1 MKKVFNF
8 LPLAAILVGSSLA
21 VASNSLYNTPNVKN
35 TAPGSATPQWEEIGP
50 GETVNCNDNH
60 YRICKAFMDEE
71 GTVVPS
77 SYVYGDRY

>member
-1 MKKVFNF
+1 MAIVFGTG
-8 LPLAAILVGSSLA
+8 LAIANQGLL
-21 VASNSLYNTPNVKN
+21 LTPNVKN
-35 TAPGSATPQWEEIGP
+35 TALGAATPQWEEIGP

-71 GTVVPS
+71 GIVVPS